1 MNEHFKH
8 DRHII
13 NLMLAHV
20 PRDRVESA
28 YNRAQHL
35 ERRIELAEAWSDLI
49 MTDQMPIEDLIS
61 LRRRPAFRLETTA
74 KI

>member
-20 PRDRVESA
+20 PRDRVEGA
-28 YNRAQHL
+28 YNRAKHL
-35 ERRIELAEAWSDLI
+35 ERRIELAQAWSDLI
-49 MTDQMPIEDLIS
+49 IIDQMPIEDLIC